1 MPENRIQSPASVSTL
16 VGGIIDDAQQL
27 MRQEVALARREVRE
41 ELNKAKAAATSLALG
56 AAIAFFGAMMLCF
69 MVVHLITWVSHDWIP
84 LWGSFAI
91 VGGSLT
97 VLGIVLLYA
106 ARNRASAIHLL
117 PKQTVET
124 MRENVQW
131 IRNQT

>member
-1 MPENRIQSPASVSTL
+1 MPENRIESPASVSTL
-16 VGGIIDDAQQL
+16 VGGIIEDAQQL
-27 MRQEVALARREVRE
+27 MRQELALARREIQE
-41 ELNKAKAAATSLALG
+41 ELTKAKAAAASLALG
-56 AAIAFFGAMMLCF
+56 AVVSLFGGILLCF
-69 MVVHLITWVSHDWIP
+69 MLVHLITWVSHDWIP

-97 VLGIVLLYA
+97 ILGIVLLYA
-106 ARNRASAIHLL
+106 ARNRASEINLV
-117 PKQTVET
+117 PKRTVET